1 MSLLKYLL
9 WLFALRYLEMFR
21 NRGFRS
27 SWRSFASDNCSF
39 SEYVHLHGSS
49 RLMNVSIGRFSY
61 LANAKAYDAEI
72 GAFCSIGPRSVVGGI
87 RRHPTNLLSTH
98 PSFYSNK
105 NQAGLHFS
113 SGVVFDECLPVLVG
127 NDVWIGAGAVIFDGV
142 KVGDGAIVAAGAV
155 VTKDVPPYA
164 IVGGVPAK
172 VIRYRFEQS
181 VINELI
187 ELQWW
192 LWPVDVLRQVAP
204 EFVATTDWTLERVRG
219 IKQLYLN
226 ILQTKAGAS

>member
-9 WLFALRYLEMFR
+9 WLFILRHLERFR
-21 NRGFRS
+21 NKGFRS
-27 SWRSFASDNCSF
+27 SWQSFASDNCTF
-39 SEYVHLHGSS
+39 SEYVRLHGSS

-61 LANAKAYDAEI
+61 LTNAKAYDAVI
-72 GAFCSIGPRSVVGGI
+72 GAFCSIAPRSVVGGI

-105 NQAGLHFS
+105 NQAGLHFPT
-113 SGVVFDECLPVLVG
+113 GVVFDECLPVLVG

-142 KVGDGAIVAAGAV
+142 TVNDGAIVAAGAV

-172 VIRYRFEQS
+172 VIRYRFEQA
-181 VINELI
+181 VISELI

-192 LWPVDVLRQVAP
+192 LWPVDVLRQIAP
-204 EFVATTDWTLERVRG
+204 EFVATTDWTLEKVLA
-219 IKQLYLN
+219 IKQLYSN
-226 ILQTKAGAS
+226 IMITRTNAG